1 MLNFISRPNSRCSK
15 PCYIAFIKAMKIP
28 VLPVPALEWMS
39 TLLGFVDLW
48 MRLDLYSCFKLLEI
62 VRTRDASSFSLAGS
76 GSSPSFQLL
85 KVKCVTFWI
94 TSSGLS
100 LSEIK
105 RYLLMW
111 WEAWRARCLSFR
123 IWYLGVLII
132 FILSLSVG
140 KYCGPH
146 LCFLSSRFLKSSSPP
161 RLLQSETM
169 VVTLCCTISSQK
181 LSRS

>member
-15 PCYIAFIKAMKIP
+15 PYYIAFIKAMKIP
-28 VLPVPALEWMS
+28 VLPVPALEWTR
-39 TLLGFVDLW
+39 TLLGFGDLLI
-48 MRLDLYSCFKLLEI
+48 RFVLYSCFKLLEI
-62 VRTRDASSFSLAGS
+62 VKTSDASSFSLAGS

-100 LSEIK
+100 WSEIK
-105 RYLLMW
+105 RYLFTW
-111 WEAWRARCLSFR
+111 CEAWRARCLSFR
-123 IWYLGVLII
+123 IWNLGVLII
-132 FILSLSVG
+132 FIFSLSVG
-140 KYCGPH
+140 KYYGPH
-146 LCFLSSRFLKSSSPP
+146 LCFLSSRFLKSSSSP

-169 VVTLCCTISSQK
+169 VVTFCCTTISQK